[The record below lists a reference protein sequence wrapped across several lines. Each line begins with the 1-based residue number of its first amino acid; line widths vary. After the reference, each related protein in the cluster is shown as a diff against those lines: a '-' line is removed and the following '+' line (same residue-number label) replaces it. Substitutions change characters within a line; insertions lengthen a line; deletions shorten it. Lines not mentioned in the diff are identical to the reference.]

1 MFYFIRDFIEYKVED
16 IESIDWLIP
25 KCKLAA
31 VQSRQFHKFFL
42 QVNAQW
48 FNLILITC

>member
-31 VQSRQFHKFFL
+31 VQSRQFH